1 MRAGGGSAGTAVWRR
16 RAAIIAGQNSL
27 VKRSGAARKAA
38 GNDAAWYREIA
49 AIVDDPA
56 CEDLPERLV
65 RALGHLLPFELA
77 AVFVYRGRSRPLVI
91 YDNFEP
97 GEAKQGITTYV
108 ENTYVLNPCYQ
119 ACLRGLPDGV
129 YRIRDLAPDAFFT
142 SGYINAYRVR
152 PQTTE
157 EIGYITEHWPEGME
171 EIDIA
176 LTLDPALTLES
187 KVVAEL
193 SIYRALCKRGFDDGE
208 LARVSA
214 AIPLIRAL
222 LRRYWREFGAAGS
235 RAAPPDTR
243 VDEAFANFGATVLT
257 GREREVAQ
265 LILRGHSSE
274 SICFNLGISLG
285 TVKTHRKNAYAK
297 LEISS
302 QSELLSLFLKSLHMP

>member
-1 MRAGGGSAGTAVWRR
+1 MV
-16 RAAIIAGQNSL
+16 AGQNSL
-27 VKRSGAARKAA
+27 AKRGVAARRAA
-38 GNDAAWYREIA
+38 GDAAAWYREIA
-49 AIVDDPA
+49 GIVDDPA
-56 CEDLPERLV
+56 CEDLPGRLV

-108 ENTYVLNPCYQ
+108 ENSYVLNPFYQ
-119 ACLRGLPDGV
+119 ASLRGLPDGV

-176 LTLDPALTLES
+176 LTLEP

-235 RAAPPDTR
+235 RGAPPDTR
-243 VDEAFANFGATVLT
+243 VDEAFANFGAAVLT

-297 LEISS
+297 LNISS
-302 QSELLSLFLKSLHMP
+302 QSELLSLFLKSLQMP

>member
-1 MRAGGGSAGTAVWRR
+1 M
-16 RAAIIAGQNSL
+16 IAG
-27 VKRSGAARKAA
+27 RAEGDA
-38 GNDAAWYREIA
+38 AAWYRELGGL
-49 AIVDDPA
+49 VEDQA

-65 RALGHLLPFELA
+65 RALGHLLLFELA

-91 YDNFEP
+91 YDNFDP

-108 ENTYVLNPCYQ
+108 ENTYVLNPFYQ
-119 ACLRGLPDGV
+119 AYQRGLPDGV

-142 SGYINAYRVR
+142 SGTHNAYRVR
-152 PQTTE
+152 PRITE

-176 LTLDPALTLES
+176 VTLEP

-193 SIYRALCKRGFDDGE
+193 SIYRALRKRGFDDGE

-222 LRRYWREFGAAGS
+222 LRRYWRELGTAGS

-243 VDEAFANFGATVLT
+243 VDEAFADFGAAVLT

-265 LILRGHSSE
+265 LILRGHSSQ

-302 QSELLSLFLKSLHMP
+302 QSELLSLFLRSLQAP